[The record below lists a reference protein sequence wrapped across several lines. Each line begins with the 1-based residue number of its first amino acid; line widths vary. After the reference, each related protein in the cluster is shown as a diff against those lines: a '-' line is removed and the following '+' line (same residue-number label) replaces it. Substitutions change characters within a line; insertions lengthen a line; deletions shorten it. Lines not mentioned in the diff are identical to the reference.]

1 MSMENIRKR
10 YNVPAKRGMRVEYS
24 EGRDLL
30 LGTIT
35 SAGNGRINVRLDK
48 YPNEPMPFHP
58 TCGLRYL
65 DEVVALQDGGRRG
78 RRSRDARGVGESS
91 P

>member
-1 MSMENIRKR
+1 MSMESIRKR

-24 EGRDLL
+24 EGRELL

-35 SAGNGRINVRLDK
+35 SARNDRLNVRLDK

-58 TCGLRYL
+58 TCGIRYL
-65 DEVVALQDGGRRG
+65 GEVA
-78 RRSRDARGVGESS
+78 
-91 P
+91 

>member
-1 MSMENIRKR
+1 MSMAWVRKNYR
-10 YNVPAKRGMRVEYS
+10 VPAKRGMRVRYTG
-24 EGRDLL
+24 EGKDKPE

-35 SAGNGRINVRLDK
+35 SASNGRLNIRLDR

-58 TCGLRYL
+58 TWELEYL
-65 DEVVALQDGGRRG
+65 
-78 RRSRDARGVGESS
+78 